1 MAFVVEAK
9 QDRDAIRKRVSVRKV
24 IIVCLLIYSFSISSL
39 MLASWDGKPPT
50 KTAYSSI
57 GWGKRAQAQYLWNT
71 SNGKPSTTFP
81 MTLFQSANNN
91 YAETS
96 PKQTK
101 PTHPAIPT
109 QTIVFKALLGPKPLI
124 CNNSWRVLKCPFLG
138 GWAFFIL
145 DGRYLS
151 WVNGNFG
158 GELVTWSMEILGVSW
173 WPGNKCELPQN
184 QHKPSKWMRL

>member
-1 MAFVVEAK
+1 MGFGQVTHGIGCLE
-9 QDRDAIRKRVSVRKV
+9 QDRNAIRERVSVKK
-24 IIVCLLIYSFSISSL
+24 ITIFCLLIYSFSISSL
-39 MLASWDGKPPT
+39 MLASWDGQPH
-50 KTAYSSI
+50 
-57 GWGKRAQAQYLWNT
+57 WLRKRAQAQYMWNT

-81 MTLFQSANNN
+81 MTLLQSAKNN

-96 PKQTK
+96 PEQTK

-151 WVNGNFG
+151 WVHGNFG
-158 GELVTWSMEILGVSW
+158 GELVTW
-173 WPGNKCELPQN
+173 
-184 QHKPSKWMRL
+184 